1 MDAFMDETK
10 ADKQHLSLTRSGR
23 YRDAAATADALKWG
37 MTLLRTLLL
46 CGLLALAGQASA
58 EPFANSR
65 FEPIAGVEVHVRHWP
80 AQGPSRGCPVL
91 LLHGFGGSTFSF
103 RELAPALAAAGHDVW
118 ALDLPAYG
126 YSARTPFPGTAGEA
140 LAPWLRERANG
151 RSWCLLGHSMGTR
164 VVAELVQVMPGEVER
179 VTYVAGNPIPS
190 SRELRNRERF
200 RSPRIR
206 RWLAGMVENRY
217 LREDR
222 IADLLERAYGRPAS
236 DSEVEGYLAP
246 LRLPGTALAIMNGYA
261 AQWPE
266 TPEARVLDAVPS
278 LILWGENDEW
288 VKPEVGDRLQAA
300 LPSARRVT
308 IAGAGHCPMETHV
321 AQTQEAVLAA
331 FGTTP
336 ALSQGR

>member
-1 MDAFMDETK
+1 MDAPMDETK
-10 ADKQHLSLTRSGR
+10 PDEQHLSLSISGR
-23 YRDAAATADALKWG
+23 TRYATATPDTLQWCMPLIRAL
-37 MTLLRTLLL
+37 LV
-46 CGLLALAGQASA
+46 CGLLALAVQASA

-80 AQGPSRGCPVL
+80 AEGGAGGCPVL

-140 LAPWLRERANG
+140 LAPWLRERADG

-179 VTYVAGNPIPS
+179 VAYVAGNPIPS
-190 SRELRNRERF
+190 ARELRSRERF
-200 RSPRIR
+200 KSPRIR

-236 DSEVEGYLAP
+236 AEEIEGYLAP

-266 TPEARVLDAVPS
+266 TPEGRELDAIPT

-288 VKPEVGDRLQAA
+288 VKPEVADRLQAA
-300 LPSARRVT
+300 LPSANRVT
-308 IAGAGHCPMETHV
+308 IADAGHCPMETHA
-321 AQTQEAVLAA
+321 AQTREAVLAA
-331 FGTTP
+331 F
-336 ALSQGR
+336 SQEGRG

>member
-1 MDAFMDETK
+1 M
-10 ADKQHLSLTRSGR
+10 TRF
-23 YRDAAATADALKWG
+23 
-37 MTLLRTLLL
+37 RTLLL
-46 CGLLALAGQASA
+46 TALLALAGQALA

-80 AQGPSRGCPVL
+80 AQGEARGCPVL

-103 RELAPALAAAGHDVW
+103 RELAPALAAAGHAVW

-140 LAPWLRERANG
+140 LAPWLRERG
-151 RSWCLLGHSMGTR
+151 DGQSWCVLGHSMGTR
-164 VVAELVQVMPGEVER
+164 VAAELVQGMPGEIAR
-179 VTYVAGNPIPS
+179 VAYVAGNPIPS
-190 SRELRNRERF
+190 ARELRSRDRF
-200 RSPRIR
+200 KSPRIR

-222 IADLLERAYGRPAS
+222 IAELLEKAYGRPAT
-236 DSEVEGYLAP
+236 DSEVAGYLDP

-266 TPEARVLDAVPS
+266 IPEGSTLDAVPS

-288 VKPEVGDRLQAA
+288 VKPEVADRLQAA
-300 LPSARRVT
+300 LPSANRVT
-308 IAGAGHCPMETHV
+308 IDGAGHCPMETHA
-321 AQTQEAVLAA
+321 AQTSALVLAA
-331 FGTTP
+331 FADVPGV
-336 ALSQGR
+336 ARR